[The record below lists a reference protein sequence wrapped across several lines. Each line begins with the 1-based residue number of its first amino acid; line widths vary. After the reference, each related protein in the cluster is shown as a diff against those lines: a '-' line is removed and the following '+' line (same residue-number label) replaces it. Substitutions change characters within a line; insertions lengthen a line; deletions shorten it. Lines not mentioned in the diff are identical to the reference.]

1 MKKLLSSLLVLTFV
15 FLGALVSFNTVFA
28 QSTEVVSKLEPTD
41 CFSPGLYKFQSVQ
54 VSVGPEKGSYNAGET
69 INFVGNIINQ
79 NNYPV
84 VDGNVFVR
92 IGKQNPYYIHDGHNA
107 VDEIMAVSNV
117 SVDASSSLPVIFSW
131 TVPKDLGVGDYR
143 ADYFF
148 SVGKKFNLGGLPFT
162 NEIIVGFSNFKINNI
177 KETEFVLDRTTTKVN
192 GIKYN
197 HIGQWPAPKE
207 GEKIEIVQP
216 VKNFTDKEIK
226 VSVNYDLYYWDS
238 LDPADKLDSKVE
250 MVTVP
255 AKSSKNLTYT
265 ISKSE
270 KSVYYLRIK
279 ATVGD
284 ASSMVNIRTTSNI
297 EKARIN
303 YPAITA
309 FPLTKGDS
317 ANLFS
322 CFHTVYGVASS
333 SKLVLSLTDKNG
345 NSVAKG
351 EYTGSFGSNMNGA
364 VANFTAGKDYT
375 FLNLKAE
382 LFDNGKLT
390 DSYQIDYDCSS
401 LKSAKCELLTGNT
414 VNKTVIFWAI
424 ILILVSL
431 LGLSLVTRFV
441 KEFTWRKIF
450 VGLFILVAILSLVT
464 LAWVIVV
471 GIDKV
476 GAETVSVD
484 GKTKSETSS
493 GHVTVYRCYGLNSGE
508 AVTGNN
514 IDISYSATL
523 VGPTTVSI
531 GDSIKLTSSSSCQF
545 FSDGGSYDSPYCG
558 EGLTFDTDNYSGYID
573 FEQGPTSV
581 SLTSSNTAVVT
592 CSEKSCTAVGPGT
605 TILTKSYGSTNV
617 FLKKVESLGAQ
628 AIYPYRNMPRQYPAS
643 INGCADYKTVSST
656 TKPYSRPITLPGY
669 SPTWNITVNPI
680 NGICGQTS
688 NACVSGTFEDVSDTP
703 GYSQWNCKGGTG
715 GTDAACWVALPLSL
729 SCEVYEKTNTGFIF
743 PDNLI
748 APAKVTW
755 IAKAFGGANYGYKYS
770 WDFYNSSNP
779 KGSWDIVNSDIVSND
794 RVYNIPQKEY
804 AFLKVK
810 DASNATV
817 SIDCPEITI
826 TSDIVTPLSPPT
838 TEPIIS
844 PPGSPTQS
852 TTYTCDIIS
861 PATDGKLNV
870 NTNTLW
876 TATIT
881 PPCPDCTYAW
891 RVKDYNNS
899 DPEFISAT
907 KDWDNIFTTLGL
919 KTVEVQILIPTGG
932 QGPNQSCSP
941 TPSKDVTIVQ
951 SGAGVIEI

>member
-162 NEIIVGFSNFKINNI
+162 NEIIVGFSNFKINNT

-424 ILILVSL
+424 ILILISL
-431 LGLSLVTRFV
+431 LGLSLTTRFI
-441 KEFTWRKIF
+441 KQSTWRKIF
-450 VGLFILVAILSLVT
+450 IILFILLTVFSLVV
-464 LAWVIVV
+464 LAWVIFIGVN
-471 GIDKV
+471 KV
-476 GAETVSVD
+476 GAETVSAD
-484 GKTKSETSS
+484 GKTKSETRS
-493 GHVTVYRCYGLNSGE
+493 GRTVIYRLASGDWDP
-508 AVTGNN
+508 VMGDN
-514 IDISYSATL
+514 ISLTYSATL
-523 VGPTTVSI
+523 VGPTTLTVGES
-531 GDSIKLTSSSSCQF
+531 LNVTSSSTCEF
-545 FSDGGSYDSPYCG
+545 VYDGGGYDSPFCG
-558 EGLTFDTDNYSGYID
+558 ISLDFSTNNYTGSLIFDR
-573 FEQGPTSV
+573 GPITE
-581 SLTSSNTAVVT
+581 SLISSDSAVMT
-592 CSEKSCTAVGPGT
+592 CGGSSCTAIGPGVA
-605 TILTKSYGSTNV
+605 TITKNFGQTDIFLTKINSP
-617 FLKKVESLGAQ
+617 GAQ
-628 AIYPYRNMPRQYPAS
+628 AVWGPGLTTVYPVSTDGGATSDPS
-643 INGCADYKTVSST
+643 KTPL
-656 TKPYSRPITLPGY
+656 KLAGY

-688 NACVSGTFEDVSDTP
+688 NACVSGTFEDVSDAP
-703 GYSQWNCKGGTG
+703 GYSQWNCKGETG
-715 GTDAACWVALPLSL
+715 GTDTACWVALPLSL

-748 APAKVTW
+748 APTKVTW